1 MKKKNLI
8 IALGVTSAAIA
19 ALVPYRV
26 QKEENEADDGKTV
39 VKLKALSY
47 ALDVSVEKEKGVDI
61 VLKVPGIT
69 KASIVSVEKHID
81 IPKDDEQAVE
91 EDNGEELVTDEE
103 FDLGDEIEEA
113 VEDIADA
120 AEDFIENAEEALED

>member
-8 IALGVTSAAIA
+8 IALGVTTAAIA

-26 QKEENEADDGKTV
+26 QKEEDEADDGKTV

-47 ALDVSVEKEKGVDI
+47 ALDVSVEKQKGVDI

-69 KASIVSVEKHID
+69 NLSLVNVEKHVD
-81 IPKDDEQAVE
+81 LPKDDDEFA
-91 EDNGEELVTDEE
+91 EDDSGEELVTDEE
-103 FDLGDEIEEA
+103 FDLADESEELA
-113 VEDIADA
+113 EDIADA
-120 AEDFIENAEEALED
+120 AEDIIEDAEEALEV